1 MESVSVNNSFE
12 NFVKEKKQVEGM
24 WDQGKT
30 VFFVLFF
37 WSETLD
43 HD

>member
-12 NFVKEKKQVEGM
+12 NSDCEGEEIN
-24 WDQGKT
+24 GGT
-30 VFFVLFF
+30 GSRENFFFFFF
-37 WSETLD
+37 WWETMD